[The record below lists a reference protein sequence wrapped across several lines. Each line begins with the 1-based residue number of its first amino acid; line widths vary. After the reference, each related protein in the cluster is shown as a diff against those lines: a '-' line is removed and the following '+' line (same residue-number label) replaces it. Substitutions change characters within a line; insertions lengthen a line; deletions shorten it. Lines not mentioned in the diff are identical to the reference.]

1 MKEKIQHRLFVL
13 AALLVLVGGISLFLN
28 NASYN
33 PEFSVLDAITGATK
47 KTQHSEAKDETVPA
61 WGYTTDDI
69 ALSGKDYVEEQ
80 IVIDGNT
87 YKVLKNTKAIENADK
102 IVLLSN
108 KENKEYQKAV
118 KKIADSLKEQGYKIR
133 IKECSEMMMLSL
145 VHTGHFDIFLMSEE
159 VAQ

>member
-13 AALLVLVGGISLFLN
+13 AALLVIVGGISLFLN